1 MSKRQQKTTKPL
13 PKDSASTGPNRPAS
27 ERQFVKGLAIRG
39 EAAKSAEGKLPSGA
53 THEIIEENE
62 QGELTVKRRRLSAF

>member
-1 MSKRQQKTTKPL
+1 MSKQKRKTTKSTA
-13 PKDSASTGPNRPAS
+13 KGAAGTGPDRPAS

-62 QGELTVKRRRLSAF
+62 QGEIIVKRRRLSAF